1 VSIRLAAFTKNG
13 VNPNYQAFLHG
24 VQRAAAAGSAIAA
37 RHFPETP
44 DDPVE
49 QTALLRRVIAE
60 RPDAIIFAPA
70 DDRFLEDPV
79 AEANAAGIPLIGF
92 VNRMKGNFV
101 TFVGADDV
109 AMGRT
114 IASVM
119 IEALDSQGDIVLIE
133 GPETAPTSRDRGR
146 GFREAIA
153 TRPSTRLLST
163 APGRYLRA
171 PGAEAMARL
180 LVLHSRIDG
189 VICTNDLM
197 ALGALDALETAGRT
211 ALVVGINGTIEAARE
226 VGSSRLL
233 ATMDYDGFKMGA
245 VAAMA
250 ALRHLKG
257 QTLPREIL
265 LPAQVI
271 HRGNH
276 TAWLIPIEQRPLPD
290 WDTMVPS

>member
-1 VSIRLAAFTKNG
+1 VPVRLAAFTKNG

-24 VQRAAAAGSAIAA
+24 VQRAAAADDVTTTS
-37 RHFPETP
+37 HFPETP

-49 QTALLRRVIAE
+49 QTALLRGVIAE

-70 DDRFLEDPV
+70 DDYLLEEPV
-79 AEANAAGIPLIGF
+79 AEANAAGIPLMGF

-114 IASVM
+114 IACVL
-119 IEALDSQGDIVLIE
+119 IETLGRQGDIVLIE

-146 GFREAIA
+146 GFREALA
-153 TRPSTRLLST
+153 DNPSIRLLGT

-180 LVLHSRIDG
+180 LALHSRIDG

-197 ALGALDALETAGRT
+197 ALGALDALEAAGR
-211 ALVVGINGTIEAARE
+211 AAIVVGINGTIEAAKEIGR
-226 VGSSRLL
+226 GRLL
-233 ATMDYDGFKMGA
+233 ATLDYDGFKMGA

-250 ALRHLKG
+250 AVRHLRG
-257 QTLPREIL
+257 RTLPREIL

-271 HRGNH
+271 HSGNYP
-276 TAWLIPIEQRPLPD
+276 AWLIPIEQRPLPD
-290 WDTMVPS
+290 WDVMVPS

>member
-1 VSIRLAAFTKNG
+1 M
-13 VNPNYQAFLHG
+13 
-24 VQRAAAAGSAIAA
+24 
-37 RHFPETP
+37 
-44 DDPVE
+44 
-49 QTALLRRVIAE
+49 TAE
-60 RPDAIIFAPA
+60 
-70 DDRFLEDPV
+70 
-79 AEANAAGIPLIGF
+79 
-92 VNRMKGNFV
+92 
-101 TFVGADDV
+101 
-109 AMGRT
+109 
-114 IASVM
+114 
-119 IEALDSQGDIVLIE
+119 
-133 GPETAPTSRDRGR
+133 R
-146 GFREAIA
+146 GFREALA
-153 TRPSTRLLST
+153 TSPGIRLLGT

-171 PGAEAMARL
+171 PGAEAMAHL
-180 LVLHSRIDG
+180 LALHSRIDG

-197 ALGALDALETAGRT
+197 ALGALDALEAAGRT

-250 ALRHLKG
+250 ALRYLKG

-271 HRGNH
+271 HHGNH